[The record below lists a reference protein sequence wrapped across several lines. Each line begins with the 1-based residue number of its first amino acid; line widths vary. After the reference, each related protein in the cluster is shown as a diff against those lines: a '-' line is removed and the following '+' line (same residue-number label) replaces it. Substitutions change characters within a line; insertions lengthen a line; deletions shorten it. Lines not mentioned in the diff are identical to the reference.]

1 MKKKIGLVIQ
11 GPITTTHNKTKKYYD
26 SNHNIKKILKDY
38 SNLISEIVL
47 VTWKK
52 EKKKICKKI
61 LKNKNLKVL
70 LLNDPGVPKLY
81 SKDIS
86 DNRLRQ
92 FYSCYHGLKVLSDDI
107 DIVIKTRTDLYID
120 LKRAINFFLIEHE
133 RKKKLLK
140 SKFEGVICSKRFYI
154 TMPYWLS
161 DQFYIGNKS
170 ILKNFFYAQIKY
182 KRERFGLV
190 NVGLPESDSV
200 LKFLY
205 FNKKKIRNFR
215 ENNYFP
221 NLPKK
226 LEYSR
231 CAFWE
236 KEFSLW
242 QYSIKQY
249 FSILPYDV
257 TKSCI
262 FKGEKY
268 FKYFKYKTYDHK
280 YLIQAEKNYINL
292 LKKISYQLNTFVI
305 LKSNIYFINFN
316 YIQRKFENKFKVNI
330 FGLFTFIN
338 KLNYYY
344 RKVFFIIKKS

>member
-1 MKKKIGLVIQ
+1 MKKKIGLIIQ
-11 GPITTTHNKTKKYYD
+11 GPITTIHNKTKKYYD
-26 SNHNIKKILKDY
+26 SNQNIKKILRDY

-47 VTWKK
+47 VTWKN

-61 LKNKNLKVL
+61 LKNKKLKVL

-81 SKDIS
+81 FKDIS

-92 FYSCYHGLKVLSDDI
+92 FYACYHGLKVLSDDI
-107 DIVIKTRTDLYID
+107 NIVIKTRTDLYID
-120 LKRAINFFLIEHE
+120 LKRAISFFLVEHE

-140 SKFEGVICSKRFYI
+140 SKFVGVICSKRFYI

-161 DQFYIGNKS
+161 DQFYIGNKD

-205 FNKKKIRNFR
+205 FNRKKLNFD

-226 LEYSR
+226 LEDSK

-249 FSILPYDV
+249 FSILPYEV

-268 FKYFKYKTYDHK
+268 FKYFKYRTYDHK
-280 YLIQAEKNYINL
+280 YLIQAEKNYITV
-292 LKKISYQLNTFVI
+292 LKKISFKLNTFII
-305 LKSNIYFINFN
+305 LKSKISFINFN
-316 YIQRKFENKFKVNI
+316 YIHRKFNNKFKANI
-330 FGLFTFIN
+330 FGLFAFIN
-338 KLNYYY
+338 KFNYYY
-344 RKVFFIIKKS
+344 RKIFFILKKKL